1 MNFMKRSRILV
12 PLAVAAAFALGIS
25 ECAVGAE
32 QTNDKTPVAVK
43 AYPAGT
49 AMAKIQQRGKIIVG
63 VKVDFPLFGLKN
75 PITGKLEGMDIQL
88 AQGIAKD
95 LTGSASNIQFVEVN
109 SGNREVFLQQHK
121 VDIVIATYP
130 PNPKRQKAVDFAGP
144 YLMSPIG
151 TMVNKGDDAIKKVS
165 DLNGKNICVT
175 KGSGSETF
183 VPLNAPK
190 AKLTVFGTMTQCME
204 ALEQRRVEGV
214 TTTQSILLGQMSQNP
229 GKFQLVSTELLNT
242 AGKKA
247 SDNDSIGL
255 PKGDQAL
262 HDYLDSYLKKIFANG
277 DWKKMYD
284 STIGTVMP
292 GDATP
297 PPILY

>member
-1 MNFMKRSRILV
+1 MKFMKRSKT
-12 PLAVAAAFALGIS
+12 LASLAAAAAVVLG
-25 ECAVGAE
+25 VGASAIGAE
-32 QTNDKTPVAVK
+32 NAGGSASSAVVT
-43 AYPAGT
+43 YPPGT
-49 AMAKIQQRGKIIVG
+49 TMAKIQKRGKLIVG
-63 VKVDFPLFGLKN
+63 VKVDFPLFGLRN
-75 PITGKLEGMDIQL
+75 PVTGELEGMDIQL
-88 AQGIAKD
+88 AHGIAKD
-95 LTGSASNIQFVEVN
+95 LLGNASDVQFVEVN

-130 PNPKRQKAVDFAGP
+130 PNPKREKAVDFAGP

-151 TMVNKGDDAIKKVS
+151 TMVNKDNTSIKAVS

-190 AKLTVFGTMTQCME
+190 AKLMVFGTMTQCME
-204 ALEQRRVEGV
+204 ALAQRRVDGV

-229 GKFQLVSTELLNT
+229 GKFKLVPTELLNSK
-242 AGKKA
+242 GEKA

-255 PKGDQAL
+255 PKGDKAL
-262 HDYLDSYLKKIFANG
+262 HDYLDSYLRKIAANG
-277 DWKKMYD
+277 QWKKMYD
-284 STIGTVMP
+284 STLGTVMP
-292 GDATP
+292 GDVAP

>member
-1 MNFMKRSRILV
+1 MTFMKRSHILASV
-12 PLAVAAAFALGIS
+12 AVAAACTLGMS
-25 ECAVGAE
+25 EYAVGAE
-32 QTNDKTPVAVK
+32 HSAEGASMAVK
-43 AYPAGT
+43 AYPADT
-49 AMAKIQQRGKIIVG
+49 AMGKIQERGKLIVG

-75 PITGKLEGMDIQL
+75 PVTGKLEGMDIQL

-95 LTGSASNIQFVEVN
+95 LTGSASNIEYVEVN
-109 SGNREVFLQQHK
+109 SGNREVFLQEHK

-130 PNPKRQKAVDFAGP
+130 PNPAREKAVDFAGP

-151 TMVNKGDDAIKKVS
+151 TMVNKDDDSIKHVS

-190 AKLTVFGTMTQCME
+190 AKLTVFSSITECME
-204 ALEQRRVEGV
+204 ALQQRRLEGV
-214 TTTQSILLGQMSQNP
+214 TTTQSILLGLMSQNP
-229 GKFQLVSTELLNT
+229 GKFKLVSTELLNT
-242 AGKKA
+242 KGVKA

-255 PKGDQAL
+255 PKGDKAL

-277 DWKKMYD
+277 EWKKMYD
-284 STIGTVMP
+284 STLDTVMP

>member
-1 MNFMKRSRILV
+1 MKLMKRSKIFAS
-12 PLAVAAAFALGIS
+12 LAVAAVCALGINQG
-25 ECAVGAE
+25 AVGAE
-32 QTNDKTPVAVK
+32 HASDGAAIK
-43 AYPAGT
+43 AYPSGT
-49 AMAKIQQRGKIIVG
+49 AMAEIQKRGKLIVG
-63 VKVDFPLFGLKN
+63 VKVDFPLFGLRN
-75 PITGKLEGMDIQL
+75 PVTGKLEGMDIEL
-88 AQGIAKD
+88 AKGIAKD
-95 LTGSASNIQFVEVN
+95 LTGSADNIQYVEVN

-130 PNPKRQKAVDFAGP
+130 PNPKREKAVDFAGP

-151 TMVNKGDDAIKKVS
+151 TMVNKDNTSIKKVS

-190 AKLTVFGTMTQCME
+190 AKLMVFNTMTQCME
-204 ALEQRRVEGV
+204 ALEQRRVDGV

-229 GKFQLVSTELLNT
+229 GKFKLVPTELLNT
-242 AGKKA
+242 EGKKA

-255 PKGDQAL
+255 PKGDTAL
-262 HDYLDSYLKKIFANG
+262 HDYLDSYLKRIFANG
-277 DWKKMYD
+277 EWKKMYD
-284 STIGTVMP
+284 STLGTVMP
-292 GDATP
+292 GDVAP

>member
-1 MNFMKRSRILV
+1 MKSMNRSKISI
-12 PLAVAAAFALGIS
+12 PLAAAFALSIS
-25 ECAVGAE
+25 ASAMGAE
-32 QTNDKTPVAVK
+32 QAGGNAPAVK
-43 AYPAGT
+43 AYPPET
-49 AMAKIQQRGKIIVG
+49 AMAKIQQRGKLIVG
-63 VKVDFPLFGLKN
+63 VKVDFPLFGLRN
-75 PITGKLEGMDIQL
+75 PVTGKLEGMDIQL
-88 AQGIAKD
+88 AKGIAKD
-95 LTGSASNIQFVEVN
+95 LTGSADNIEFVEVN

-130 PNPKRQKAVDFAGP
+130 PNPKREKAVDFAGH

-151 TMVNKGDDAIKKVS
+151 TMVNKDNTTISKVS

-190 AKLTVFGTMTQCME
+190 AKLTVFSTMTQCME
-204 ALEQRRVEGV
+204 ALAQRRLDGV

-229 GKFQLVSTELLNT
+229 GKFKLVSTELLDAT
-242 AGKKA
+242 GKKA

-255 PKGDQAL
+255 PKGDKAL

-277 DWKKMYD
+277 QWKKMYD
-284 STIGTVMP
+284 STLGTVMP
-292 GDATP
+292 GNVSP

>member
-1 MNFMKRSRILV
+1 MKFTKLPQIFPSLALAAV
-12 PLAVAAAFALGIS
+12 LALGSYGSAVAADA
-25 ECAVGAE
+25 
-32 QTNDKTPVAVK
+32 AVK
-43 AYPAGT
+43 AYPPDTTMG
-49 AMAKIQQRGKIIVG
+49 KIQKRGKLIVG
-63 VKVDFPLFGLKN
+63 VKVDFPLFGLRN
-75 PITGKLEGMDIQL
+75 PVTGKLEGMDILL

-95 LTGSASNIQFVEVN
+95 LTGSADNIQYVEVN

-130 PNPKRQKAVDFAGP
+130 PNAKRVKAVDFAGP

-151 TMVNKGDDAIKKVS
+151 TMVNKDNTSIKQVS

-175 KGSGSETF
+175 KGSGSETY

-190 AKLTVFGTMTQCME
+190 AKLTVFSSMTQCME
-204 ALEQRRVEGV
+204 ALAQRRVDGV

-229 GKFQLVSTELLNT
+229 GKFKLVPTELVNT
-242 AGKKA
+242 TGKKA

-255 PKGDQAL
+255 PKGDKAL

-284 STIGTVMP
+284 STLGTVMP
-292 GDATP
+292 GDVAP

>member
-1 MNFMKRSRILV
+1 MKTLKRSRILV
-12 PLAVAAAFALGIS
+12 PLAVAAAFALSIGRCVAAPEHTS
-25 ECAVGAE
+25 
-32 QTNDKTPVAVK
+32 VAVK

-49 AMAKIQQRGKIIVG
+49 AMAKIQERGKIIVG
-63 VKVDFPLFGLKN
+63 VKFDFPLFGLKN
-75 PITGKLEGMDIQL
+75 PITGDLEGMDIQL
-88 AQGIAKD
+88 ARGIAKD
-95 LTGSASNIQFVEVN
+95 LTGNANNIEFVEVN

-130 PNPKRQKAVDFAGP
+130 PNAARERAVDFAGP
-144 YLMSPIG
+144 YIMSPIG
-151 TMVNKGDDAIKKVS
+151 TMVNKDNTSINKVS

-175 KGSGSETF
+175 KGSGSETL

-190 AKLTVFGTMTQCME
+190 AKLVVFSSMTQCKE
-204 ALEQRRVEGV
+204 ALEEKRVDGV
-214 TTTQSILLGQMSQNP
+214 TTTQSLLLGQMSQNA
-229 GKFQLVSTELLNT
+229 GKFRLAPTELLDK

-255 PKGDQAL
+255 PKGDKAL

-292 GDATP
+292 GDAAP

>member
-1 MNFMKRSRILV
+1 MTFMKRSKIFAS
-12 PLAVAAAFALGIS
+12 LAVAAALALSIS
-25 ECAVGAE
+25 ECAVGAAH
-32 QTNDKTPVAVK
+32 TNEAVK
-43 AYPAGT
+43 AYPADT
-49 AMAKIQQRGKIIVG
+49 TMAKIQQRGKLIVG

-75 PITGKLEGMDIQL
+75 PVTGELEGMDIQL

-95 LTGSASNIQFVEVN
+95 LTGSASNIQYVEVN
-109 SGNREVFLQQHK
+109 SGNREVFLQEHK

-130 PNPKRQKAVDFAGP
+130 PNPAREKAVDFAGP

-151 TMVNKGDDAIKKVS
+151 TMVNKGDDSIKKVS
-165 DLNGKNICVT
+165 DLNDKNICVT
-175 KGSGSETF
+175 KGSGSETY

-190 AKLTVFGTMTQCME
+190 AKLTVFSSMTQCMQ
-204 ALEQRRVEGV
+204 ALQQKRVDGV

-229 GKFQLVSTELLNT
+229 GKFQLVPTELLNT
-242 AGKKA
+242 SGKKA

-255 PKGDQAL
+255 PKGDKAL

-284 STIGTVMP
+284 STLGTVMP
-292 GDATP
+292 GDAAP

>member
-1 MNFMKRSRILV
+1 MKFTKLPQIL
-12 PLAVAAAFALGIS
+12 PSLAVAAAFALGVSASAI
-25 ECAVGAE
+25 GAE
-32 QTNDKTPVAVK
+32 AVK
-43 AYPAGT
+43 AYPPDTTMG
-49 AMAKIQQRGKIIVG
+49 KIQKRGKLIVG
-63 VKVDFPLFGLKN
+63 VKADFPLFGLRN
-75 PITGKLEGMDIQL
+75 PVTGKLEGMDIQL

-95 LTGSASNIQFVEVN
+95 LTGSADNIQFVEVN

-130 PNPKRQKAVDFAGP
+130 PNPKREKAVDFAGP

-151 TMVNKGDDAIKKVS
+151 TMVNKDNTTIKKVS

-175 KGSGSETF
+175 KGSGSETY

-190 AKLTVFGTMTQCME
+190 AKLTVFSSMTQCME
-204 ALEQRRVEGV
+204 ALAQHRVDGV

-229 GKFQLVSTELLNT
+229 GKFKLVPTELVNT
-242 AGKKA
+242 SGKKA

-255 PKGDQAL
+255 PKGDKAL
-262 HDYLDSYLKKIFANG
+262 HDYLDSYLKKIAANG
-277 DWKKMYD
+277 EWKKIYD
-284 STIGTVMP
+284 STLGTVMP
-292 GDATP
+292 GNVSP

>member
-1 MNFMKRSRILV
+1 MKFMKRSKILAS
-12 PLAVAAAFALGIS
+12 LAVSAALAVGFSGSALGA
-25 ECAVGAE
+25 EHTGASSG
-32 QTNDKTPVAVK
+32 VK

-49 AMAKIQQRGKIIVG
+49 AMAKIQKRGKLIVG
-63 VKVDFPLFGLKN
+63 VKDDFPLFGLRN
-75 PITGKLEGMDIQL
+75 PVTGKLEGMDIQL

-95 LTGSASNIQFVEVN
+95 LTGSADNIEYVTVN

-130 PNPKRQKAVDFAGP
+130 PNPKREKAVDFAGP

-151 TMVNKGDDAIKKVS
+151 TMVNKNNTSIKKVA

-175 KGSGSETF
+175 KGSGSETY

-190 AKLTVFGTMTQCME
+190 AKLTVFSSMTQCME
-204 ALEQRRVEGV
+204 ALAQHRVDGV

-229 GKFQLVSTELLNT
+229 GKFKLVPTELLNT
-242 AGKKA
+242 AGKVA

-255 PKGDQAL
+255 PKGEKAL
-262 HDYLDSYLKKIFANG
+262 HDYLDSYLRKIFANG
-277 DWKKMYD
+277 EWKKMYD
-284 STIGTVMP
+284 STLGTVMP
-292 GDATP
+292 ANVAP